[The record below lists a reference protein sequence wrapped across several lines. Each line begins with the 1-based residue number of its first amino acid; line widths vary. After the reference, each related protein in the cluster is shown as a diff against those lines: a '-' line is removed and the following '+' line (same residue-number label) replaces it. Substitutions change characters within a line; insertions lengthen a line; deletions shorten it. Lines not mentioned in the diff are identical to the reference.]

1 MMTVNTMIA
10 GLNNVADDVK
20 FVGANVDKFDY
31 VHVGGVIDVVVNDNV
46 VNVVFEELDDNT
58 LTGFDVVEGENWG
71 WLDEDN
77 EKVINFVNENGRSNY
92 ICDDEE
98 EWDEDEEVDD
108 ECDDECDVQ
117 NNVMDLNLHVWEQKV
132 VNNVYDNNKFL
143 TVKEVVNKLN
153 NVDGDFEVV
162 FNCFGE
168 KIENINFEVVNDF
181 KNKDFEFDFV
191 SGDEELNKLAKKE
204 FNCKDFVLC

>member
-10 GLNNVADDVK
+10 EMTNVAADVK
-20 FVGANVDKFDY
+20 MIFAQVDQFDCLN
-31 VHVGGVIDVVVNDNV
+31 VGGVTNVVVDGDKV
-46 VNVVFEELDDNT
+46 KIVFEELDDNT

-108 ECDDECDVQ
+108 ECDVQ
-117 NNVMDLNLHVWEQKV
+117 NNVMDLNVQVWKNNVVNYVYNNDKYLTIGEIINKLNSV
-132 VNNVYDNNKFL
+132 DGDLNIVFERFGETVNNV
-143 TVKEVVNKLN
+143 
-153 NVDGDFEVV
+153 
-162 FNCFGE
+162 
-168 KIENINFEVVNDF
+168 NFEVTTNFDS
-181 KNKDFEFDFV
+181 KDFEFDFV
-191 SGDEELNKLAKKE
+191 SGDEQLCEKAKKY
-204 FNCKDFVLC
+204 FVCRQFVLC